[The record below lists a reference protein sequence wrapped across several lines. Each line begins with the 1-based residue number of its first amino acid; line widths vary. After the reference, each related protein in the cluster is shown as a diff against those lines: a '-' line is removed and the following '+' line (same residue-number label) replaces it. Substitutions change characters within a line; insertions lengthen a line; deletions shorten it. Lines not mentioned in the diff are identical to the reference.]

1 VDSKTFHYQ
10 KDEHEVVIC
19 IDYHMPTKQEFLGI
33 AGTISI
39 VSGVCLLLKTVIL
52 KDE

>member
-1 VDSKTFHYQ
+1 MDSKTFHYQ

>member
-1 VDSKTFHYQ
+1 MAIKTFHYQ
-10 KDEHEVVIC
+10 KNEHEVDIC

-33 AGTISI
+33 AGII
-39 VSGVCLLLKTVIL
+39 NNVSGVCLLFKAVIL